1 MEGWKTESSEH
12 ATIYHP
18 GDDSPGDEERYV
30 AECLDLAVVTQGCT
44 LDETVRN
51 LREAILLHLEG
62 ENLEEM
68 GLVSTQTEGSV
79 GSY

>member
-1 MEGWKTESSEH
+1 M
-12 ATIYHP
+12 
-18 GDDSPGDEERYV
+18 
-30 AECLDLAVVTQGCT
+30 AEYLDPAVVTQSCT

-62 ENLEEM
+62 ENLEDM